1 MNSLAALILI
11 IVFLYTLVVTPVAF
25 SKKSFEKFEK
35 WRIKNKESLS
45 RQEDELDALVGNAI
59 QPAVV
64 TVVTVIMYLL
74 QMVFLLWVGRETA
87 VNWFVIAVSSLEAI
101 SVSWNFTDSISK
113 IRTEGT
119 SQINRKRLIFST
131 IIDWVYCPMAIY
143 LLLR

>member
-1 MNSLAALILI
+1 MVKLRGTDSSL
-11 IVFLYTLVVTPVAF
+11 
-25 SKKSFEKFEK
+25 KSNGIPKGLASGSGQK
-35 WRIKNKESLS
+35 WRIKNKES
-45 RQEDELDALVGNAI
+45 EDELDALVGNAI
-59 QPAVV
+59 QLAVV

-74 QMVFLLWVGRETA
+74 QMVFLLWVGRKTA

>member
-45 RQEDELDALVGNAI
+45 RQD

-64 TVVTVIMYLL
+64 TVETVIIYLL
-74 QMVFLLWVGRETA
+74 QMAFLLWVSRETA
-87 VNWFVIAVSSLEAI
+87 VNWFVIVVSSLEAI

-113 IRTEGT
+113 IRNEGT
-119 SQINRKRLIFST
+119 SQINRKQLIFST
-131 IIDWVYCPMAIY
+131 IIDWMYCPMTIY

>member
-11 IVFLYTLVVTPVAF
+11 IIFLYTLVVTPVAF
-25 SKKSFEKFEK
+25 SKKLFEKLK

-45 RQEDELDALVGNAI
+45 RQEDELDALVGNAV

-64 TVVTVIMYLL
+64 TVVKVIIYLL
-74 QMVFLLWVGRETA
+74 QITFLLWVGRETA

-101 SVSWNFTDSISK
+101 SVSWNFTDSIN
-113 IRTEGT
+113 EGT
-119 SQINRKRLIFST
+119 SQISRKQLIFST
-131 IIDWVYCPMAIY
+131 IIDWIYCPMAIY

>member
-11 IVFLYTLVVTPVAF
+11 IIFLYTLVVTPVAF
-25 SKKSFEKFEK
+25 SKKLFEKLK

-45 RQEDELDALVGNAI
+45 RQEDELDALVGNAV

-64 TVVTVIMYLL
+64 TVVKVIIYLL
-74 QMVFLLWVGRETA
+74 QITFLLWVGRETA

-101 SVSWNFTDSISK
+101 SVSWNFTDSINES
-113 IRTEGT
+113 T
-119 SQINRKRLIFST
+119 SQISRKQLIFST
-131 IIDWVYCPMAIY
+131 IIDWIYCPMAIY

>member
-25 SKKSFEKFEK
+25 SKKLFEKLK

-45 RQEDELDALVGNAI
+45 RQEDELDALVGNAV

-64 TVVTVIMYLL
+64 TVVKVIIYLL
-74 QMVFLLWVGRETA
+74 QMTFLLWVGRETA

-101 SVSWNFTDSISK
+101 SVSWNFTDSINES
-113 IRTEGT
+113 T
-119 SQINRKRLIFST
+119 SQISRKQLIFST
-131 IIDWVYCPMAIY
+131 IIDWIYCPMAIY

>member
-45 RQEDELDALVGNAI
+45 RQEDELDALAGKAI

-74 QMVFLLWVGRETA
+74 QMVFCCGLAG
-87 VNWFVIAVSSLEAI
+87 
-101 SVSWNFTDSISK
+101 
-113 IRTEGT
+113 
-119 SQINRKRLIFST
+119 KR
-131 IIDWVYCPMAIY
+131 
-143 LLLR
+143 R